1 MNSILSSLKWRYAT
15 KKFDSGKKISTQDLA
30 SIKEAINLTP
40 SSYGLQPFKVMQI
53 DSPELRAKIQPA
65 AWGQSQIVDASH
77 LFVFAHFTD
86 IGEKEVAAYMQNK
99 ADSSGFDVSALKGYQ
114 DFIVGKIAEMSD
126 ARKSEWNAR
135 QTYLAV
141 STALNAAAELR
152 IDACPMEGFEL
163 ESLNE
168 ILGLKEKGLS
178 AAVIVA
184 VGYRS
189 EEDETQNA
197 PKIRKAEKD
206 LFEIH

>member
-1 MNSILSSLKWRYAT
+1 MNSILSSLRWRYAT
-15 KKFDSGKKISTQDLA
+15 KKFDSSKKVSAEDLA
-30 SIKEAINLTP
+30 NIKEAINLTP
-40 SSYGLQPFKVMQI
+40 SSYGLQPFKVLQI
-53 DSPELRAKIQPA
+53 DNPELRAKIQPA
-65 AWGQSQIVDASH
+65 AWGQTQIVDASH
-77 LFVFAHFTD
+77 LFVFAHLTD

-99 ADSSGFDVSALKGYQ
+99 ADRSGFDVSALKGYQ
-114 DFIVGKIAEMSD
+114 DFIVGKIGEMSD

-135 QTYLAV
+135 QAYLAV
-141 STALNAAAELR
+141 STALTAAADLN

-163 ESLNE
+163 EQLNE

-184 VGYRS
+184 LGYRS

-206 LFEIH
+206 LFEIL